1 MVAKGDTREIALDEA
16 IVPIEMA
23 SSEKLHRDMH
33 GKPDESYITGDAN
46 SLIEENDDRIL
57 KSGAIQVVE
66 PTPLRKR
73 WLEAQENLKTSL
85 TETHAVSDTKNVHES
100 ITMDDIKEM
109 LLVVKEKYQKKQ
121 ISKADKKHVKDLLK
135 SGKYPEAA
143 KFLGDAISARLQL
156 DKNVA
161 REKGERNL

>member
-1 MVAKGDTREIALDEA
+1 MASEGKKRNGTNVDTGMVAKGDTREIALDEA

-66 PTPLRKR
+66 PTSSEALV
-73 WLEAQENLKTSL
+73 EAQENLKDL
-85 TETHAVSDTKNVHES
+85 SD
-100 ITMDDIKEM
+100 
-109 LLVVKEKYQKKQ
+109 
-121 ISKADKKHVKDLLK
+121 
-135 SGKYPEAA
+135 
-143 KFLGDAISARLQL
+143 
-156 DKNVA
+156 
-161 REKGERNL
+161 